1 MMQNRNRVLI
11 LFVSLL
17 LVFMQAGCTTSPTG
31 RSQLMMISEESA
43 ISQSAQAYAQTMN
56 EYAEKGQLSKDQA
69 LIGRVNEITGRLIYE
84 ALIMRPDTRNWKWS
98 MKVIDDPKTV
108 NAWSMA
114 GGRMA
119 LYTGLVEKIKPT
131 DDELA
136 QVLAHEIAHALA
148 KHTAEKMSVA
158 MASSLGVLAVAVATD
173 NQNIATGASAAALVA
188 ITLPNSRS
196 AESEADQI
204 GLELAAK
211 AGYNPHAAV
220 TLWQKMN
227 KESGGSSFDFL
238 STHPSSG
245 KRIERLDSLIPGV
258 MPYYDEQ
265 KPHPVYPL

>member
-1 MMQNRNRVLI
+1 MMRNLNRIFKI
-11 LFVSLL
+11 LVPL
-17 LVFMQAGCTTSPTG
+17 LVAVLLAGCTTSPTG
-31 RSQLMMISEESA
+31 RNQFMMISEESA
-43 ISQSAQAYAQTMN
+43 ISQSAQAYTQTMN
-56 EYAEKGQLSKDQA
+56 EYDQKGQLSKDRA
-69 LIGRVNEITGRLIYE
+69 LIDRVNEITGRLIYE
-84 ALIMRPDTRNWKWS
+84 ALIMRPDTRDWKWS

-158 MASSLGVLAVAVATD
+158 MASSLGLIAVAVATD
-173 NQNIATGASAAALVA
+173 NRNVAAGASAAALVA
-188 ITLPNSRS
+188 ITLPNSRT
-196 AESEADQI
+196 AETEADQI
-204 GLELAAK
+204 GIELAAK

-220 TLWQKMN
+220 TLWQKMS
-227 KESGGSSFDFL
+227 KESGSSSFDFL

-245 KRIERLDSLIPGV
+245 KRIERLDGVVPGV
-258 MPYYDEQ
+258 MQYYEEQ

>member
-11 LFVSLL
+11 LFVPLL
-17 LVFMQAGCTTSPTG
+17 LAFMQAGCTTSPTG

-43 ISQSAQAYAQTMN
+43 ITQSAQAYAQTMN
-56 EYAEKGQLSKDQA
+56 EYAQKGQLSKDQA

-148 KHTAEKMSVA
+148 KHTAEKTR
-158 MASSLGVLAVAVATD
+158 LAWSWQQRRV
-173 NQNIATGASAAALVA
+173 
-188 ITLPNSRS
+188 ITLM
-196 AESEADQI
+196 Q
-204 GLELAAK
+204 
-211 AGYNPHAAV
+211 
-220 TLWQKMN
+220 Q
-227 KESGGSSFDFL
+227 
-238 STHPSSG
+238 
-245 KRIERLDSLIPGV
+245 
-258 MPYYDEQ
+258 
-265 KPHPVYPL
+265 

>member
-1 MMQNRNRVLI
+1 MKNT
-11 LFVSLL
+11 LFLL
-17 LVFMQAGCTTSPTG
+17 AALALLAACTTSPTG

-119 LYTGLVEKIKPT
+119 FYTGLVEKIKPT

-136 QVLAHEIAHALA
+136 QVIAHEIAHQWFGNLV
-148 KHTAEKMSVA
+148 TMEWWDDLWLNESF
-158 MASSLGVLAVAVATD
+158 ATF
-173 NQNIATGASAAALVA
+173 IS
-188 ITLPNSRS
+188 
-196 AESEADQI
+196 
-204 GLELAAK
+204 
-211 AGYNPHAAV
+211 
-220 TLWQKMN
+220 
-227 KESGGSSFDFL
+227 
-238 STHPSSG
+238 
-245 KRIERLDSLIPGV
+245 
-258 MPYYDEQ
+258 YYCIFQ
-265 KPHPVYPL
+265 

>member
-11 LFVSLL
+11 LFVPLL
-17 LVFMQAGCTTSPTG
+17 LAFMQAGCTTSPTG

-43 ISQSAQAYAQTMN
+43 ITQSAQAYAQTMN
-56 EYAEKGQLSKDQA
+56 EYAQKGQLSKDQA

-188 ITLPNSRS
+188 ITLPNSRT

>member
-1 MMQNRNRVLI
+1 MKIFQLGLI
-11 LFVSLL
+11 FSLS
-17 LVFMQAGCTTSPTG
+17 FMLSSCTTTPTG
-31 RSQLMMISEESA
+31 RSQFMMVSEESA
-43 ISQSAQAYAQTMN
+43 ITQSATAYAQAMDG
-56 EYAEKGQLSKDQA
+56 YAKKGQLSNDQK
-69 LIGRVNEITGRLIYE
+69 LVERVNKITGRLIYE
-84 ALIMRPDTRNWKWS
+84 AIIMRPDTRDWKWS

-119 LYTGLVEKIKPT
+119 LYTGLIEKIKPT

-136 QVLAHEIAHALA
+136 QVLAHEISHALA

-158 MASSLGVLAVAVATD
+158 LATSLGVIAVGVATD

-188 ITLPNSRS
+188 VTLPNSRV
-196 AESEADQI
+196 AESEADEI
-204 GLELAAK
+204 GIELAAR

-220 TLWQKMN
+220 TLWQKMS

-245 KRIERLDSLIPGV
+245 KRIERLDALTPRM
-258 MPYYDEQ
+258 MPYYEEQ

>member
-1 MMQNRNRVLI
+1 MMQNVNRFLV
-11 LFVSLL
+11 LFVPLL
-17 LVFMQAGCTTSPTG
+17 LAGILAACSTSPTG

-56 EYAEKGQLSKDQA
+56 EYAKKGQLSKDQA
-69 LIGRVNEITGRLIYE
+69 LIDRVNEITGRLIYE
-84 ALIMRPDTRNWKWS
+84 ALIMRPDTRSWKWS
-98 MKVIDDPKTV
+98 MKVIDDPETV

-173 NQNIATGASAAALVA
+173 NRNIATGASAAALVA
-188 ITLPNSRS
+188 VTLPNSRT
-196 AESEADQI
+196 AESEADEI
-204 GLELAAK
+204 GIELAAR

-220 TLWQKMN
+220 TLWQKMS
-227 KESGGSSFDFL
+227 KESGSSSFDFL

-245 KRIERLDSLIPGV
+245 KRIERLDALVPSV
-258 MPYYDEQ
+258 MPYYEEQ

>member
-11 LFVSLL
+11 LFVPLL
-17 LVFMQAGCTTSPTG
+17 LAFMQAGCTTSPTG
-31 RSQLMMISEESA
+31 RSQLLIISEESA

-56 EYAEKGQLSKDQA
+56 EYAQKGQLSKDQA

-188 ITLPNSRS
+188 ITLPNSRT

>member
-1 MMQNRNRVLI
+1 MKSI
-11 LFVSLL
+11 PLFIFFVTFLL
-17 LVFMQAGCTTSPTG
+17 SSCTTTPTG
-31 RSQLMMISEESA
+31 RSQFMLVSEQSA
-43 ISQSAQAYAQTMN
+43 ISQSATAYAQTMDG
-56 EYAEKGQLSKDQA
+56 YAKKGQLSHDQK
-69 LIGRVNEITGRLIYE
+69 LIQRVNRITGRLIYE

-119 LYTGLVEKIKPT
+119 LYTGLIEKIKPT

-136 QVLAHEIAHALA
+136 QVLAHEISHALA

-158 MASSLGVLAVAVATD
+158 LATTLGVIAVSAATD
-173 NQNIATGASAAALVA
+173 NRNIATGASAAALVA
-188 ITLPNSRS
+188 VTLPNSRV
-196 AESEADQI
+196 AETEADEI
-204 GLELAAK
+204 GIELAAR

-220 TLWQKMN
+220 TLWQKMS

-245 KRIERLDSLIPGV
+245 KRIERLDALTTSM
-258 MPYYDEQ
+258 MPYYEEK

>member
-1 MMQNRNRVLI
+1 MKILQLI
-11 LFVSLL
+11 FIFSISFLSSS
-17 LVFMQAGCTTSPTG
+17 CTTTPTG
-31 RSQLMMISEESA
+31 RSQFMMISEQSA
-43 ISQSAQAYAQTMN
+43 IAQSATAYAQAMDG
-56 EYAEKGQLSKDQA
+56 YAKKGQLSHDQK
-69 LIGRVNEITGRLIYE
+69 LIERVNRITGRLIYE
-84 ALIMRPDTRNWKWS
+84 AIIMRPDTRNWKWS
-98 MKVIDDPKTV
+98 MKIIDDPKTV

-119 LYTGLVEKIKPT
+119 LYTGLIEKIKPT

-136 QVLAHEIAHALA
+136 QVLAHEISHALA

-158 MASSLGVLAVAVATD
+158 LATTLGVLAVGVATD

-188 ITLPNSRS
+188 VTLPNSRV
-196 AESEADQI
+196 AESEADEI
-204 GLELAAK
+204 GIELAAR

-220 TLWQKMN
+220 TLWQKMS

-245 KRIERLDSLIPGV
+245 KRIDRLDALTPRM
-258 MPYYDEQ
+258 MPYYEES